1 MFYSV
6 LFPNEAS
13 ARLPR
18 STKAPDCF
26 KDMNLDQIT
35 RRVLQEKQAFQL
47 EEFFYTP
54 LSDMEV
60 IRYRQEV
67 MQELENPMTRMA
79 FQGVIGQIGF
89 MNGMMDGMRMQL
101 MTGDK
106 LTGSY
111 LDMGHF
117 LETITIYMQAVTN
130 LEGQLRNMPLKS
142 EGLRNFSKYLTEY
155 CSSEST
161 KKMIERH
168 AKLKEQLSKVR
179 YCMVVNKTAGSIR
192 VQPYE
197 GQDDYAIRI
206 SDLFVRFRQGDVR
219 DYRWHTDDTPISL
232 KLENEVL
239 KMVASIYSAEFKE
252 LTNFV
257 KEYIHFDDET
267 ILKFVR
273 EIQFYLGWLDM
284 TDTLR
289 QKGLPFCYP
298 KLHEKADSL
307 AAYGCFDL
315 ALALRTDKAVV
326 TNDFTL
332 TAPEQIIV
340 VSGPNQNGK
349 STFSRSFGQ
358 LHYLSTLG
366 VCVPGSEADVFLC
379 DKVLTH
385 FEKEE
390 DLANLTSKLEDE
402 LIRLKAMM
410 DQATPRT
417 VLIINEIFASTTLQ
431 DALLLGRK
439 MIDGIIQKC
448 GPSLMV
454 TFMEELSEYG
464 PQTVSMVTSVSEDEK
479 HQRTFKIV
487 RRKADGLAFA
497 LQIASR
503 HGVTYEQ
510 LKRRLQA

>member
-6 LFPNEAS
+6 LFPTEES

-18 STKAPDCF
+18 NQKAPDCF
-26 KDMNLDQIT
+26 KDMNLDQIV
-35 RRVLQEKQAFQL
+35 RRVTQEKQAFQL
-47 EEFFYTP
+47 EEYFYSP
-54 LSDMEV
+54 LSDLNV

-67 MQELENPMTRMA
+67 MHELEEPNTRMM

-89 MNGMMDGMRMQL
+89 MSGMMDGMRMRL

-117 LETITIYMQAVTN
+117 LETITIYMQAVTG
-130 LEGQLRNMPLKS
+130 LEMQLRNMPLQS
-142 EGLRNFSKYLTEY
+142 EGLKNFAKYLSAY
-155 CSSEST
+155 VASDST

-168 AKLKEQLSKVR
+168 GQLREKLSKVR
-179 YCMVVNKTAGSIR
+179 YCMVVNKTGGTIR
-192 VQPYE
+192 VMPYE
-197 GQDDYAIRI
+197 GQKDYAERI
-206 SDLFVRFRQGDVR
+206 SELFVRFRQGDVR
-219 DYRWHTDDTPISL
+219 DYRWHTDDTPQSI

-239 KMVASIYSAEFKE
+239 KMVASIFSAEFKE
-252 LTNFV
+252 LTAFV
-257 KEYIHFDDET
+257 KDYIHFDDET
-267 ILKFVR
+267 ILNFVR
-273 EIQFYLGWLDM
+273 EVQFYLGWLDM

-298 KLHEKADSL
+298 TLHEKADAL
-307 AAYGCFDL
+307 AAYDCFDL

-358 LHYLSTLG
+358 IHYLSTLG
-366 VCVPGSEADVFLC
+366 LCVPGREADVFLC
-379 DKVLTH
+379 DQVLTH

-390 DLANLTSKLEDE
+390 DLTNMTSKLEDE

-410 DQATPRT
+410 DKATPRSI
-417 VLIINEIFASTTLQ
+417 LIINEIFASTTLQ
-431 DALLLGRK
+431 DALLLGRR
-439 MIDGIIQKC
+439 MIDGLIQKC

-464 PQTVSMVTSVSEDEK
+464 PQTVSMVTSVSDDDS
-479 HQRTFKIV
+479 HRRTYKIV